1 MIFAQT
7 TETSSG
13 SPTFL
18 ILLVAFV
25 AMYYF
30 LIIRPQR
37 RRQQEARAL
46 ADALEVGDEV
56 KTYAGLHG
64 TIIALTDDTAT
75 LRLEEGSAVFD
86 RRAVASRKTDGE
98 DAS

>member
-7 TETSSG
+7 ETTSG

-46 ADALEVGDEV
+46 VDALQVGDEV
-56 KTYAGLHG
+56 RTYAGMHG
-64 TIIALTDDTAT
+64 TIITLTDETVT
-75 LRLEEGSAVFD
+75 LRFQEGMAVFD
-86 RRAVASRKTDGE
+86 RRAVASRKSDGD